1 MPTPLV
7 GWHDNSMHQGKELG
21 AAIKKAIDL
30 KGWKQAD
37 LARKFHVEPPS
48 VSGWIRTG
56 RIDKGK
62 LWRLMEMLS
71 DVVGPEHWG
80 LDAKAAPKRKPLPG
94 HAVLHPDDPAVKAS
108 LTQTQRAF
116 GQLVDSVLP
125 LLNPA
130 QVEVLTRLVVDFVGR
145 NGSAEESVSE
155 EHKQKTK

>member
-1 MPTPLV
+1 ML
-7 GWHDNSMHQGKELG
+7 QGKELG
-21 AAIKKAIDL
+21 KAIKAALKL
-30 KGWKQAD
+30 KGMKQAD

-48 VSGWIRTG
+48 VNGWLRTG
-56 RIDKGK
+56 RIEKGK
-62 LWRLMEMLS
+62 LWQLMDLMS

-80 LDAKAAPKRKPLPG
+80 LEAKSAPKRKPLPG
-94 HAVLHPDDPAVKAS
+94 HAVLHPDDPAVKGN

-145 NGSAEESVSE
+145 NGSAQESVKE
-155 EHKQKTK
+155 EAKQGNR